1 MKTVRYFLI
10 LALAC
15 FGAERLLASSP
26 AHGHSEPAEDKAAHG
41 GHAGEKPAEGEHA
54 EEEGDEAFDPH
65 RIVIVEPKRELDPE
79 LASEQV
85 LRYFE
90 AAVTEWKGGDVEF
103 AESYFA
109 AALGVPSEVP
119 EKELVLS
126 KMGELYRKSGM
137 FPKSAAIYER
147 LATEFP
153 ETRRLPEVY
162 MELGDIYREMGAQEL
177 AISRYYQVLNAT
189 LNVSFDQL
197 EKYRQV
203 SLDAKLAIAETH
215 KEREEYQES
224 YRLYE
229 ALFRLELKPVERL
242 RVHYRMCYLLYELAN
257 YQRAVT
263 HLKHFLEEYP
273 ESPHNPE
280 LRYLL
285 AKSYEHLNRK
295 PEALREVVNIL
306 QSQINMEPGYV
317 SDADYWKRRTGN
329 ELANE
334 FYENGD
340 FRSALTIYQA
350 LARYSSA
357 PAWRWPAI
365 HQIGLCFERLG
376 LPEQAKLAYEEI
388 IEPEDGQV
396 ADASLGESLLS
407 LREMAEWRLEHL
419 NWEDDL
425 VARLQL
431 LKAQ

>member
-1 MKTVRYFLI
+1 MKSEYLFPT
-10 LALAC
+10 LALAA
-15 FGAERLLASSP
+15 FLAAPLFASSP
-26 AHGHSEPAEDKAAHG
+26 APAAQGEEGAADDAAEG
-41 GHAGEKPAEGEHA
+41 EAEKPA
-54 EEEGDEAFDPH
+54 FDPN

-85 LRYFE
+85 LRYYE
-90 AAVTEWKGGDVEF
+90 AAVTEWKGGEFEF
-103 AESYFA
+103 AERYFA
-109 AALGVPSEVP
+109 AALGVPTEVP

-126 KMGELYRKSGM
+126 KMGELYREKGIL
-137 FPKSAAIYER
+137 PKATAIFER

-153 ETRRLPEVY
+153 DSRRLPEIF
-162 MELGDIYREMGAQEL
+162 MDLGDIYRKMGAQEL
-177 AISRYYQVLNAT
+177 AISRYYKVLNSS

-229 ALFRLELKPVERL
+229 ALFRLELKPFERL

-257 YQRAVT
+257 YQRAVS

-273 ESPHNPE
+273 ESPHVSE

-285 AKSYEHLNRK
+285 AKSYERLNRK

-306 QSQINMEPGYV
+306 QSQESSGSEYV
-317 SDADYWKRRTGN
+317 SDMDYWKRRTGN

-334 FYENGD
+334 FYQNGD
-340 FRSALTIYQA
+340 FRSALTIYQS

-357 PAWRWPAI
+357 PSWRWPAI

-376 LPEQAKLAYEEI
+376 LPDKAKLAYEEI
-388 IEPEDGQV
+388 LAPEEGDVTG
-396 ADASLGESLLS
+396 AKLSENLRSLK
-407 LREMAEWRLEHL
+407 EMAQWRLEHL

>member
-1 MKTVRYFLI
+1 MSILKSVFFGVLGVFLSVP
-10 LALAC
+10 LFA
-15 FGAERLLASSP
+15 ASSAP
-26 AHGHSEPAEDKAAHG
+26 TEGNEAEDAD
-41 GHAGEKPAEGEHA
+41 HA
-54 EEEGDEAFDPH
+54 EPNFDPN

-85 LRYFE
+85 LRYYE
-90 AAVTEWKGGDVEF
+90 AAVTEWKGGEVEF
-103 AESYFA
+103 SERYFA
-109 AALGVPSEVP
+109 AALGVPTEVP

-126 KMGELYRKSGM
+126 KMGELYRESGM
-137 FPKSAAIYER
+137 FPKAAAIFER

-153 ETRRLPEVY
+153 DSRRLPEVY
-162 MELGDIYREMGAQEL
+162 MELGEIYRKMGAQEL
-177 AISRYYQVLNAT
+177 AISRYYKVLNSS

-203 SLDAKLAIAETH
+203 SLNAKLAIAETH

-257 YQRAVT
+257 YQRAVS

-285 AKSYEHLNRK
+285 AKSYEQLNRK
-295 PEALREVVNIL
+295 PEALREVVAIL
-306 QSQINMEPGYV
+306 QAQTNREAGYI
-317 SDADYWKRRTGN
+317 DDGDYWKRRTGN

-350 LARYSSA
+350 LARYSPD

-376 LPEQAKLAYEEI
+376 LPEKAKLAYQEI
-388 IEPEDGQV
+388 MDPEDGQV
-396 ADASLGESLLS
+396 ADMNLGESLRS
-407 LREMAEWRLEHL
+407 LREMADWRLEHL

>member
-1 MKTVRYFLI
+1 MKIFRYLFAFALTFFLGNP
-10 LALAC
+10 L
-15 FGAERLLASSP
+15 FASSSGHSAPAP
-26 AHGHSEPAEDKAAHG
+26 AHGSPAPAHG
-41 GHAGEKPAEGEHA
+41 EAAPAHGEGADGEKEKPT
-54 EEEGDEAFDPH
+54 FDPN

-85 LRYFE
+85 MRYYQ
-90 AAVTEWKGGDVEF
+90 AAITEWKGGEVDF
-103 AESYFA
+103 AERYFA
-109 AALGVPSEVP
+109 AALGVPTDVP

-126 KMGELYRKSGM
+126 KMGELYRETGI
-137 FPKSAAIYER
+137 FPKAAAIFER

-153 ETRRLPEVY
+153 DSRRLPEVY

-177 AISRYYQVLNAT
+177 AISRYYKVLNSS
-189 LNVSFDQL
+189 LNVSYDQL

-203 SLDAKLAIAETH
+203 SLNAKLAIAETH

-242 RVHYRMCYLLYELAN
+242 RVHYRMCYLLYELGN
-257 YQRAVT
+257 YQRAVSQ
-263 HLKHFLEEYP
+263 LKHFLDEYP

-285 AKSYEHLNRK
+285 AKSYEKLNRK
-295 PEALREVVNIL
+295 PEALREVVHIL
-306 QSQINMEPGYV
+306 QAQSNMEEGYQG
-317 SDADYWKRRTGN
+317 DTDYWKRRTGN

-334 FYENGD
+334 FYQNGD

-350 LARYSSA
+350 LARYSPA

-376 LPEQAKLAYEEI
+376 LPEKAKLAYEEI
-388 IEPEDGQV
+388 IEPESGQI
-396 ADASLGESLLS
+396 ADANLGENLRS

-425 VARLQL
+425 VGRLQL

>member
-1 MKTVRYFLI
+1 MKKS
-10 LALAC
+10 ALC
-15 FGAERLLASSP
+15 FIVAASLFWPSLGAASSSSS
-26 AHGHSEPAEDKAAHG
+26 SEG
-41 GHAGEKPAEGEHA
+41 GHGASADAAKDHG
-54 EEEGDEAFDPH
+54 EEGAHPD
-65 RIVIVEPKRELDPE
+65 RIVIVQPKKELDPE

-85 LRYFE
+85 MQYYD
-90 AAVTEWKGGDVEF
+90 AAIIEWKGGDIEF

-109 AALGVPSEVP
+109 AALGVPVEVP
-119 EKELVLS
+119 EKETVLS
-126 KMGELYRKSGM
+126 KMAELYEESGM

-153 ETRRLPEVY
+153 DSRRLPEVY
-162 MELGDIYREMGAQEL
+162 MELGDIYRKMGAQEL
-177 AISRYYQVLNAT
+177 AISRYYKVLNSS

-203 SLDAKLAIAETH
+203 SLKAKLAIAETH

-229 ALFRLELKPVERL
+229 ALFRLELKPVQRL
-242 RVHYRMCYLLYELAN
+242 KVHYRMCYLLYELAN
-257 YQRAVT
+257 YQRAVSQ
-263 HLKHFLEEYP
+263 LKLFLEEYP

-285 AKSYEHLNRK
+285 ANSYERLNRK
-295 PEALREVVNIL
+295 PEALREVVSIL
-306 QSQINMEPGYV
+306 QAQSTTAGEY
-317 SDADYWKRRTGN
+317 SEDAAYWKRRTGN

-350 LARYSSA
+350 LARYSDDPS
-357 PAWRWPAI
+357 WRWPAI

-376 LPEQAKLAYEEI
+376 LPEKAKLAYEEI
-388 IEPEDGQV
+388 IEPESGEVVVSDMSENLR
-396 ADASLGESLLS
+396 SLHQ
-407 LREMAEWRLEHL
+407 MAKWRLEHL